1 MSEVNRIDAWNRI
14 IEELDA
20 KTLENAD
27 GLSVNEL
34 LEMIHKN
41 YRDSF
46 DSFVKEHKDD
56 PAYEDEFKSIQ
67 IVDKS
72 LGEVYDSDK
81 RNFQMAAKLTDK
93 RSDYLLATKE
103 IIAASIHNILTGDF
117 ANAYI
122 LLKNVKDAE
131 LDEDTITFK
140 VMGATYKISVDA

>member
-1 MSEVNRIDAWNRI
+1 MDRIEAWNHI

-46 DSFVKEHKDD
+46 DSFVEEHKDD
-56 PAYEDEFKSIQ
+56 PVYEDEYKNIQ

-81 RNFQMAAKLTDK
+81 RNFQMAARLTDK
-93 RSDYLLATKE
+93 RSGYLLAARE
-103 IIAASIHNILTGDF
+103 VIAASIHNILTGDF
-117 ANAYI
+117 ANAHI
-122 LLKNVKDAE
+122 LLSNVKDAE
-131 LDEDTITFK
+131 LDEDTVTFK
-140 VMGATYKISVDA
+140 VMGATYRISVDA

>member
-1 MSEVNRIDAWNRI
+1 MNRVDAWNHI

-46 DSFVKEHKDD
+46 DSFVEEHKDD
-56 PAYEDEFKSIQ
+56 PVYEDEFKNIQ
-67 IVDKS
+67 TVDKS
-72 LGEVYDSDK
+72 LGEIYDSDK
-81 RNFQMAAKLTDK
+81 RNFQMAARLTDK
-93 RSDYLLATKE
+93 RSGYLLAARE

-117 ANAYI
+117 ANAHI
-122 LLKNVKDAE
+122 LLSNVTDAE
-131 LDEDTITFK
+131 LDEDTVTFK
-140 VMGATYKISVDA
+140 VMGATYRISVDA

>member
-1 MSEVNRIDAWNRI
+1 MNRVEAWNHI

-46 DSFVKEHKDD
+46 DSFVEEHKDD
-56 PAYEDEFKSIQ
+56 PVYEDEYKNIQ

-81 RNFQMAAKLTDK
+81 RNFQMAARLTDK
-93 RSDYLLATKE
+93 RSGYLLAARE
-103 IIAASIHNILTGDF
+103 VIAASIHNLLTGDF

-122 LLKNVKDAE
+122 LLSNVKDAE
-131 LDEDTITFK
+131 LDEDTVTFK
-140 VMGATYKISVDA
+140 VMGATYRISVDA

>member
-1 MSEVNRIDAWNRI
+1 MNRVDAWNHI

-46 DSFVKEHKDD
+46 DSFVEEHKED
-56 PAYEDEFKSIQ
+56 PVYEDKWEDILT
-67 IVDKS
+67 VDKS
-72 LGEVYDSDK
+72 LGEIYDSDK
-81 RNFQMAAKLTDK
+81 RNFQMAARLTDK
-93 RSDYLLATKE
+93 RSGYVLAARE

-122 LLKNVKDAE
+122 LLSNVKDAD
-131 LDEDTITFK
+131 LDEDTVTFK

>member
-1 MSEVNRIDAWNRI
+1 MNRVEAWNHI

-46 DSFVKEHKDD
+46 DSFVEEHKDD
-56 PAYEDEFKSIQ
+56 PVYEDEYKNIK

-81 RNFQMAAKLTDK
+81 RNFQMAARLTDK
-93 RSDYLLATKE
+93 RSGYLLAARE
-103 IIAASIHNILTGDF
+103 VIAASIHNLLTGDF

-122 LLKNVKDAE
+122 LLSNVKDAE
-131 LDEDTITFK
+131 LDEDTVTFK
-140 VMGATYKISVDA
+140 VMGATYRISVDA

>member
-1 MSEVNRIDAWNRI
+1 MNRVDAWNHI

-46 DSFVKEHKDD
+46 DSFVEEHKDD
-56 PAYEDEFKSIQ
+56 PVYEDEFKNIQ
-67 IVDKS
+67 TVDKS
-72 LGEVYDSDK
+72 LGEIYDSDK
-81 RNFQMAAKLTDK
+81 RNFQMAARLTDK
-93 RSDYLLATKE
+93 RSGYLLAARE

-117 ANAYI
+117 ANAHI
-122 LLKNVKDAE
+122 LLSNVTDAE
-131 LDEDTITFK
+131 LDEDTVTFK
-140 VMGATYKISVDA
+140 AMGATYRISVDA

>member
-1 MSEVNRIDAWNRI
+1 MNRIEAWNHI

-46 DSFVKEHKDD
+46 DSFVEEHKND
-56 PAYEDEFKSIQ
+56 PTPYEDKWEDILT
-67 IVDKS
+67 VDKS

-81 RNFQMAAKLTDK
+81 RNFQMAARLTDK
-93 RSDYLLATKE
+93 RSGYVLAARE
-103 IIAASIHNILTGDF
+103 VIAASIHNILTGDF
-117 ANAYI
+117 ANAHI
-122 LLKNVKDAE
+122 LLSNVTDAE
-131 LDEDTITFK
+131 LDEDTVTFK

>member
-1 MSEVNRIDAWNRI
+1 MNRVDAWNHI

-41 YRDSF
+41 YRSSF
-46 DSFVKEHKDD
+46 DSFVEEHKDD
-56 PAYEDEFKSIQ
+56 PVYEDEFKNIQ

-81 RNFQMAAKLTDK
+81 RNFQMAARLTDK
-93 RSDYLLATKE
+93 RSGYVLAARE

-117 ANAYI
+117 ANAHI
-122 LLKNVKDAE
+122 LLSNVTDAE
-131 LDEDTITFK
+131 LDEDTVTFK
-140 VMGATYKISVDA
+140 VMGATYRISVDA

>member
-1 MSEVNRIDAWNRI
+1 MNRVEAWNHI

-46 DSFVKEHKDD
+46 DSFVDEHKDD
-56 PAYEDEFKSIQ
+56 PVYEDEYKNIQ

-81 RNFQMAAKLTDK
+81 RNFQMAARLTDK
-93 RSDYLLATKE
+93 RSGYLLAARE
-103 IIAASIHNILTGDF
+103 VIAASIHNLLTGDF

-122 LLKNVKDAE
+122 LLSNVKDAE
-131 LDEDTITFK
+131 LDEDTVTFK
-140 VMGATYKISVDA
+140 VMGATYRISVDA

>member
-46 DSFVKEHKDD
+46 DSFVEEHKDD
-56 PAYEDEFKSIQ
+56 PVYEDEFKNIQ

-72 LGEVYDSDK
+72 FGEVYDSDK

-93 RSDYLLATKE
+93 RSDYLLAAKE
-103 IIAASIHNILTGDF
+103 IIAASIHNILMGDF

-122 LLKNVKDAE
+122 LLSNVKDVEKA
-131 LDEDTITFK
+131 EDTVTFK
-140 VMGATYKISVDA
+140 VMGQTHIIEVR

>member
-1 MSEVNRIDAWNRI
+1 MDRIEAWNHI

-27 GLSVNEL
+27 GLSVKEL

-46 DSFVKEHKDD
+46 DSFVEEHKDD
-56 PAYEDEFKSIQ
+56 PAYEDEFKNIQ

-81 RNFQMAAKLTDK
+81 RNFQMAARITDK
-93 RSDYLLATKE
+93 RSDYLLAAKE
-103 IIAASIHNILTGDF
+103 IIAASIHNLLTGDF
-117 ANAYI
+117 ANAHI
-122 LLKNVKDAE
+122 LLSNVKDAE
-131 LDEDTITFK
+131 LDKDTVTFK
-140 VMGATYKISVDA
+140 VMGATYRISVDA

>member
-1 MSEVNRIDAWNRI
+1 MNRVDAWNHI

-27 GLSVNEL
+27 GLSVKEL

-46 DSFVKEHKDD
+46 DSFVEEHKDD
-56 PAYEDEFKSIQ
+56 PVYEDEFKNIQ

-72 LGEVYDSDK
+72 LGEIYDSDK
-81 RNFQMAAKLTDK
+81 RNFQMAARLTDK
-93 RSDYLLATKE
+93 RSGYVLAARE

-117 ANAYI
+117 ANAHI
-122 LLKNVKDAE
+122 LLSNVKDAD
-131 LDEDTITFK
+131 LDEDTVTFK

>member
-1 MSEVNRIDAWNRI
+1 MSEVNRVDAWNHI

-46 DSFVKEHKDD
+46 DSFVEEHKDD
-56 PAYEDEFKSIQ
+56 PAYEDKWEDILT
-67 IVDKS
+67 VDKS
-72 LGEVYDSDK
+72 LGEIYDSDT
-81 RNFQMAAKLTDK
+81 RNFQMAARLTDK
-93 RSDYLLATKE
+93 RSGYVLAARE
-103 IIAASIHNILTGDF
+103 IIAASIHNILTGSF
-117 ANAYI
+117 ASAHI
-122 LLKNVKDAE
+122 LLSNVKDAE
-131 LDEDTITFK
+131 LDEDTVTFK

>member
-1 MSEVNRIDAWNRI
+1 MNRVDAWNHI

-41 YRDSF
+41 YRSSF
-46 DSFVKEHKDD
+46 DSFVEEHKDD
-56 PAYEDEFKSIQ
+56 PVYEDEFKNIQ

-81 RNFQMAAKLTDK
+81 RNFQMAARLTDK
-93 RSDYLLATKE
+93 RSGYILAARE

-117 ANAYI
+117 ANAHI
-122 LLKNVKDAE
+122 LLSNVTDAE
-131 LDEDTITFK
+131 LDEDTVTFK
-140 VMGATYKISVDA
+140 VMGATYRISVDA

>member
-1 MSEVNRIDAWNRI
+1 MNRVDAWNHI

-46 DSFVKEHKDD
+46 DSFVEEHKDD
-56 PAYEDEFKSIQ
+56 PVYEDEFKNIQ
-67 IVDKS
+67 TVDKS
-72 LGEVYDSDK
+72 LGEIYDSDK
-81 RNFQMAAKLTDK
+81 RNFQMAARLTDK
-93 RSDYLLATKE
+93 RSGYLLAARE

-117 ANAYI
+117 ANAHI
-122 LLKNVKDAE
+122 LLSNVTDAD
-131 LDEDTITFK
+131 LDEDTVTFK
-140 VMGATYKISVDA
+140 VMGATYRISVDA

>member
-1 MSEVNRIDAWNRI
+1 MNRVDAWNHI

-46 DSFVKEHKDD
+46 DSFVEEHKDD
-56 PAYEDEFKSIQ
+56 PAYEDEFKNIQ
-67 IVDKS
+67 TVDKS
-72 LGEVYDSDK
+72 LGEIYDSDK
-81 RNFQMAAKLTDK
+81 RNFQMAARLTDK
-93 RSDYLLATKE
+93 RSGYILAARE

-117 ANAYI
+117 ANAHI
-122 LLKNVKDAE
+122 LLSNVTDAD
-131 LDEDTITFK
+131 LDEDTVTFK
-140 VMGATYKISVDA
+140 VMGATYRISVDA

>member
-1 MSEVNRIDAWNRI
+1 MNRVDAWNHI

-46 DSFVKEHKDD
+46 DSFVEEHKDD
-56 PAYEDEFKSIQ
+56 PVYEDEFKNIQ
-67 IVDKS
+67 TVDKS

-81 RNFQMAAKLTDK
+81 RNFQMAARLTDK
-93 RSDYLLATKE
+93 RSGYLLAARE
-103 IIAASIHNILTGDF
+103 IIAASIHNLLTGDF
-117 ANAYI
+117 AHAHI
-122 LLKNVKDAE
+122 LLSNVKDAE
-131 LDEDTITFK
+131 LDEDTVTFK
-140 VMGATYKISVDA
+140 VMGATYRISVDA

>member
-1 MSEVNRIDAWNRI
+1 MNRVDAWNHI

-46 DSFVKEHKDD
+46 DSFVEEHKDD
-56 PAYEDEFKSIQ
+56 PVYEDEFKNIQ
-67 IVDKS
+67 TVDKS
-72 LGEVYDSDK
+72 LGEIYDSDK
-81 RNFQMAAKLTDK
+81 RNFQMAARLTDK
-93 RSDYLLATKE
+93 RSDYVLAARE

-117 ANAYI
+117 ANAHI
-122 LLKNVKDAE
+122 LLSNVTDAE
-131 LDEDTITFK
+131 LDEDTVTFK
-140 VMGATYKISVDA
+140 VMGATYRISVDA

>member
-1 MSEVNRIDAWNRI
+1 MNRVEAWNHI

-46 DSFVKEHKDD
+46 DSFVEEHKDD
-56 PAYEDEFKSIQ
+56 PVYEDEFESIQ
-67 IVDKS
+67 TVDKS

-81 RNFQMAAKLTDK
+81 RNFQMAARLTDK
-93 RSDYLLATKE
+93 RSGPDYVLAARE
-103 IIAASIHNILTGDF
+103 VIAASIHNILTGDF

-122 LLKNVKDAE
+122 LLSNVKDAD
-131 LDEDTITFK
+131 LDEDTVTFK

>member
-1 MSEVNRIDAWNRI
+1 MDRIEAWNHI

-46 DSFVKEHKDD
+46 DSFVEEHKDD
-56 PAYEDEFKSIQ
+56 PVYEDEYKNIQ

-81 RNFQMAAKLTDK
+81 RNFQMAARLTDK
-93 RSDYLLATKE
+93 RSGYLLAARE
-103 IIAASIHNILTGDF
+103 VIAASIHNLLTGDF

-122 LLKNVKDAE
+122 LLSNVKDAE
-131 LDEDTITFK
+131 LDEDTVTFK

>member
-1 MSEVNRIDAWNRI
+1 MSEVNRVEAWNHI

-34 LEMIHKN
+34 LELIHKN

-46 DSFVKEHKDD
+46 DSFVEEHKED
-56 PAYEDEFKSIQ
+56 PVYEDKWEDILT
-67 IVDKS
+67 VDKS

-81 RNFQMAAKLTDK
+81 RNFQMAARLTDK
-93 RSDYLLATKE
+93 RSGYVLAARE

-117 ANAYI
+117 ANAHI
-122 LLKNVKDAE
+122 LLSNVKDAE
-131 LDEDTITFK
+131 LDEDTVTFK

>member
-1 MSEVNRIDAWNRI
+1 MNRVDAWNHI

-46 DSFVKEHKDD
+46 DSFVEEHKDD
-56 PAYEDEFKSIQ
+56 PAYEDEFKNIQ
-67 IVDKS
+67 TVDKS
-72 LGEVYDSDK
+72 LGEIYDSDK
-81 RNFQMAAKLTDK
+81 RNFQMAARLTDK
-93 RSDYLLATKE
+93 RSGYLLAARE

-117 ANAYI
+117 ANAHI
-122 LLKNVKDAE
+122 LLSNVTDAD
-131 LDEDTITFK
+131 LDEDTVTFK
-140 VMGATYKISVDA
+140 VMGATYRISVDA

>member
-1 MSEVNRIDAWNRI
+1 MNRVEAWNRI

-46 DSFVKEHKDD
+46 DSFVEEHKDD
-56 PAYEDEFKSIQ
+56 PAYEDEFKNIQ
-67 IVDKS
+67 TVDKS
-72 LGEVYDSDK
+72 LGEIYDSDK
-81 RNFQMAAKLTDK
+81 RNFQMAARLTDK
-93 RSDYLLATKE
+93 RSGYILAARE

-117 ANAYI
+117 ANAHI
-122 LLKNVKDAE
+122 LLSNVTDAD
-131 LDEDTITFK
+131 LDEDTVTFK
-140 VMGATYKISVDA
+140 VMGATYRISVDA

>member
-1 MSEVNRIDAWNRI
+1 MNRVDAWNHI

-46 DSFVKEHKDD
+46 DSFVEEHKND

-81 RNFQMAAKLTDK
+81 KNFQMAAKLDNK
-93 RSDYLLATKE
+93 RSGYVLAARE
-103 IIAASIHNILTGDF
+103 IIAASIHNILTGNL

-122 LLKNVKDAE
+122 LLSNVKDAE
-131 LDEDTITFK
+131 LDEDTVTFK
-140 VMGATYKISVDA
+140 VMGVTYKISVDA